1 MPICPNCGVELAES
15 TKHCPLCRSAIEA
28 DGGRSEEREAP
39 YPEKAIDP
47 EHFDTLTDAQ
57 RRKIFLEIF
66 SVCSAIA
73 CITVLA
79 VEALVD
85 GRISWS
91 LYPVA
96 SIAYLFFVIAV
107 PVALGRRRWRATVAL
122 AIATPLFVLSLD
134 MLDASRS
141 WFPRIGG
148 PITLSVEATIAACAA
163 SISRMKSK
171 GVNAIAVALIGA
183 AAACVCIELA
193 IDLAASGSPDLDWSA
208 VVAAACLPIAALL
221 FYAHHRLSGRASLAK
236 LFHL

>member
-15 TKHCPLCRSAIEA
+15 AQHCPLCRSAVA
-28 DGGRSEEREAP
+28 DGHQEEREAP
-39 YPEKAIDP
+39 YPEKAVDP
-47 EHFDTLTDAQ
+47 ERFDALTDAQ
-57 RRKIFLEIF
+57 RRKVFLEVF

-73 CITVLA
+73 CVTVLA

-96 SIAYLFFVIAV
+96 SVAYLFFVLAV

-122 AIATPLFVLSLD
+122 AVATPLFVLTLD
-134 MLDASRS
+134 LLDASLS

-148 PITLSVEATIAACAA
+148 PITLIVEATAIACAA
-163 SISRMKSK
+163 AIRRLKRK

-183 AAACVCIELA
+183 AAACLCIELA
-193 IDLAASGSPDLDWSA
+193 VDTATTGRSAPGWSA
-208 VVAAACLPIAALL
+208 VVAVACLPIAALL
-221 FYAHHRLSGRASLAK
+221 FYVHHRLAGRASLAK
-236 LFHL
+236 LFQL

>member
-1 MPICPNCGVELAES
+1 MTICPNCGVELAES
-15 TKHCPLCRSAIEA
+15 MKHCPLCRSAAVDA
-28 DGGRSEEREAP
+28 DKLPDEQVAP

-47 EHFDTLTDAQ
+47 ERLDALTDAQ
-57 RRKIFLEIF
+57 RRKVFLEVF

-73 CITVLA
+73 CATVLA

-96 SIAYLFFVIAV
+96 SVAYLFFVIAV

-134 MLDASRS
+134 LLDPSRS
-141 WFPRIGG
+141 WFPSVGG
-148 PITLSVEATIAACAA
+148 PIALGVEATIIACAA
-163 SISRMKSK
+163 SIYRLKRK
-171 GVNAIAVALIGA
+171 GVNAIAVVLIGA
-183 AAACVCIELA
+183 AAACACIELA
-193 IDLAASGSPDLDWSA
+193 VDIAATGAPAPGWSA
-208 VVAAACLPIAALL
+208 VVAVACLPIAALL
-221 FYAHHRLSGRASLAK
+221 FYVHHRLAGRASLAK